1 MATESHGPA
10 RHRSRKRSQTTK
22 ASPTTIWTRP
32 TPSGPASP
40 SSAAPDLDILTFTLA
55 EPSRASIRLTT
66 SSRISYQLYDGRGEP
81 YRLPNGNTVNGTTP
95 SGGPT
100 VTRIPCESLPAGT
113 YYVHL
118 YAAGTGSH
126 GESYEV
132 LLELGD
138 DGVDY
143 ESEPNDDMDQA
154 DTIRP
159 GVPFIGSPRPG
170 HTDIHPGRALEG
182 QHPPDNVLA
191 HLLPAVRRARR
202 ALPPAQRQHR
212 QRDDP
217 VRGPDRH
224 SDSVR
229 EPPSGNVLR
238 APLRGRNR
246 IARRKLRGAFGAG

>member
-1 MATESHGPA
+1 MIIA
-10 RHRSRKRSQTTK
+10 RRVLCWITSLALCTTLFPFPINGNGVAW
-22 ASPTTIWTRP
+22 AS
-32 TPSGPASP
+32 TPSLSQ
-40 SSAAPDLDILTFTLA
+40 A
-55 EPSRASIRLTT
+55 ES
-66 SSRISYQLYDGRGEP
+66 
-81 YRLPNGNTVNGTTP
+81 
-95 SGGPT
+95 
-100 VTRIPCESLPAGT
+100 
-113 YYVHL
+113 
-118 YAAGTGSH
+118 
-126 GESYEV
+126 
-132 LLELGD
+132 
-138 DGVDY
+138 DY

-246 IARRKLRGAFGAG
+246 IARRKLRGAFGVGRRRSRLRKRAQRRYGPGRHHQARRPLHRQPPTWTY